1 MNSKVKSKKTK
12 VKIQKMEDE
21 IESFELHEEG
31 KPYKISHRCFYFSK
45 EVIGFLKECNY
56 DRIYHSMFDQL
67 LRSATSIGANVV
79 KGKSGSSKKDW
90 KNFYV
95 IALKSANETKY
106 WLCLISET
114 MEVSKLK
121 INELIKEADEI
132 SKIIA
137 SIILNAK

>member
-1 MNSKVKSKKTK
+1 MDYTAEAFEFN
-12 VKIQKMEDE
+12 EDE
-21 IESFELHEEG
+21 

-45 EVIGFLKECNY
+45 EVIGFIKECKY

-79 KGKSGSSKKDW
+79 EGKSGSSKKDW

-114 MEVSKLK
+114 MEVSKPK
-121 INELIKEADEI
+121 INELIKEANEI

>member
-1 MNSKVKSKKTK
+1 
-12 VKIQKMEDE
+12 MEDE
-21 IESFELHEEG
+21 IETFELQEEG

-45 EVIGFLKECNY
+45 EVILFIRDCKFE
-56 DRIYHSMFDQL
+56 RIHHSLFDQL
-67 LRSATSIGANVV
+67 LRSATSIGAYVV
-79 KGKSGSSKKDW
+79 EGKSGSSKKDW

-106 WLCLISET
+106 WPCLISET
-114 MEVSKLK
+114 MEVPKSK

-137 SIILNAK
+137 SIVLNAK

>member
-1 MNSKVKSKKTK
+1 MG
-12 VKIQKMEDE
+12 ED
-21 IESFELHEEG
+21 SFETFEVHEDG

-45 EVIGFLKECNY
+45 EVIMFIRDCKYES
-56 DRIYHSMFDQL
+56 IYRSLFDQL
-67 LRSATSIGANVV
+67 VRSATSIGANVV
-79 KGKSGSSKKDW
+79 EGKSGSSKKDW

-114 MEVSKLK
+114 MEESREK
-121 INELIKEADEI
+121 IGILIKEADEI

-137 SIILNAK
+137 SIIITSK